1 MAEKGSDGSI
11 EALAD
16 GPRRF
21 MIAQAELRAMSG
33 RAITR
38 TLAVARTIADL
49 AGIPGI
55 ESAHIAEAVELA
67 RDGIEESD
75 RCREGN
81 EIEGGAL

>member
-1 MAEKGSDGSI
+1 MAARDFASWRASQMAQKEPDGSI

-21 MIAQAELRAMSG
+21 MIAQADLHAMSG

-49 AGIPGI
+49 DGAGAVAV
-55 ESAHIAEAVELA
+55 EHLAEALQYRPPEYL
-67 RDGIEESD
+67 R
-75 RCREGN
+75 R
-81 EIEGGAL
+81 